1 MAVTVCFSLSL
12 QIRSLFWG
20 NCSIVHFKHTE
31 NCDME
36 QKILC
41 LSQFYDIQLCIFCSV
56 LNNCL
61 YYDKECLFF
70 TTENMSLLVE

>member
-1 MAVTVCFSLSL
+1 
-12 QIRSLFWG
+12 
-20 NCSIVHFKHTE
+20 
-31 NCDME
+31 ME